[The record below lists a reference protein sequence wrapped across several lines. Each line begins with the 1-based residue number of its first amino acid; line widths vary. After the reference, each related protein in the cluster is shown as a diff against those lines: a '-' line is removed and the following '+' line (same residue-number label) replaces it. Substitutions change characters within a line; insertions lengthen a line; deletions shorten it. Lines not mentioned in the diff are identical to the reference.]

1 MYEGMHIHICRCLC
15 INVYYIHICNHMQ
28 RYRRSID
35 MVIPWAAQ
43 GLLLSRCSC
52 WIWCNACPT
61 CHEFWRLGPLS
72 LAPPR
77 SNYDDLWLKKTA
89 VFRCWF
95 TWAISTTF
103 SNDCAS
109 ISVISSISSSKLSDL
124 DVATGCRKI
133 TISDHCLSLRD
144 ADSTLLAES
153 SDLWIPIK
161 AWTVPTGPSPSR
173 S

>member
-1 MYEGMHIHICRCLC
+1 
-15 INVYYIHICNHMQ
+15 MQ

-35 MVIPWAAQ
+35 MDLTWTHKDVMRMSFQQSDSRHSCGNPLSCQ

-72 LAPPR
+72 PAPPR
-77 SNYDDLWLKKTA
+77 SNYDHLWLKKTA

-95 TWAISTTF
+95 TWGISTTF